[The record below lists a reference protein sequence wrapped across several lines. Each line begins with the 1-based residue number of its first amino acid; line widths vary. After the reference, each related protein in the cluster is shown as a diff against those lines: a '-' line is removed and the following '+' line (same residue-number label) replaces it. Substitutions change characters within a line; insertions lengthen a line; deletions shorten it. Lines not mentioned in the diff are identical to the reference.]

1 MQNESAKAINPRRE
15 IIRTFFHPQFPEDV
29 SKKTMVRRIMELFI
43 PAALEHTLL
52 QLTSMFDQI
61 QVGGIGKEALAAV
74 GLSGQL
80 RTFFTTI
87 FIAVNVGVTAMIARS
102 VGQKNHGRVV
112 TLLRHGMLLTLI
124 LSAFCSV
131 LGYFVARPLLILFN
145 APDALT
151 LEMGVTY
158 LRILMM
164 GFIPVALTTTLTAA
178 LRGAGNT
185 KLSLYYNIVANIVNI
200 LFNWI
205 LINGKFGLPALGVAG
220 AAIATVIGQLVAFVL
235 AWHACFK
242 KGNLFGI
249 RFKDLFG
256 KVQKDQVSDIV
267 SIGFPA
273 MLEQGISRIGIM
285 TYTAIVATLG
295 TTLYATHVVCI
306 NIQLLTGI
314 LGFSTSVVATTMSGQ
329 SLGAERKDLA
339 VLYPCVTGRISVWLS
354 FILMAIFIFLG
365 GPIISLYNSDP
376 EIINA
381 GVVPLRIIA
390 IMQPFV
396 AVQYVMAGAMR
407 GAGDTKAVAF
417 YFTFGK
423 IACRP
428 LFTFINVV
436 LLGWGLNGAWIAHTV
451 SELICTAMLAY
462 RFTSGKWMYAF
473 GKRRQKVKS

>member
-1 MQNESAKAINPRRE
+1 MQNESTKSINHRKE
-15 IIRTFFHPQFPEDV
+15 IIKTFFHPVFPDDV
-29 SKKTMVRRIMELFI
+29 SKKSMISRIMKLFI

-61 QVGGIGKEALAAV
+61 QVGGIGKEALAAI

-80 RTFFTTI
+80 RTFLTTV

-102 VGQKNHGRVV
+102 VGQKNHERIVN
-112 TLLRHGMLLTLI
+112 LLRHGMIMTLV
-124 LSAFCSV
+124 LSAIFSV
-131 LGYFVARPLLILFN
+131 VGYFVARPLLILFN
-145 APDALT
+145 APDETT
-151 LEMGVTY
+151 LEMGIIY
-158 LRILMM
+158 LRILML
-164 GFIPVALTTTLTAA
+164 GFIPLALTTTMTAA

-185 KLSLYYNIVANIVNI
+185 KLSLYYNIIANLVNI

-205 LINGKFGLPALGVAG
+205 LINGKLGFPALGVAG
-220 AAIATVIGQLVAFVL
+220 AAIATVLGQLVAFVL
-235 AWHACFK
+235 AWYACFRK
-242 KGNLFGI
+242 NNLFGI

-256 KVQKDQVSDIV
+256 RFEKEQVSDIV

-285 TYTAIVATLG
+285 TYTAIVAGLG

-329 SLGAERKDLA
+329 SLGAERRDLA

-354 FILMAIFIFLG
+354 LILMAIFIFLG

-381 GVVPLRIIA
+381 GIVPLRIIA
-390 IMQPFV
+390 IMQPLI
-396 AVQYVMAGAMR
+396 ALQYVMAGAMR

-423 IACRP
+423 IVCRP
-428 LFTFINVV
+428 LFTFINVRFF
-436 LLGWGLNGAWIAHTV
+436 GWGLNGAWIAHTL
-451 SELICTAMLAY
+451 SEMICTVMIAY
-462 RFTSGKWMYAF
+462 RFTSGRWMYAF
-473 GKRRQKVKS
+473 RKRRS